1 MAKLIILRIQVYSF
15 GTNWLQHLAVVSG
28 VLGLSHIK
36 RLQFVGQL
44 IIESHSQLVEYRCFG
59 LPARLTDPK
68 HRYLTSWERD
78 SIISSLTN
86 WNFNGGADLPMCKTR
101 RLWLV
106 WRKKKMQT
114 SARKRSDISGYARNV
129 QCQHLF
135 WQLGWNETADVMGTD
150 KSMTE
155 FKCVFDLP
163 HVQTG

>member
-106 WRKKKMQT
+106 WRKKKNANIGQKEKWYLWLCKKCAVST
-114 SARKRSDISGYARNV
+114 FILATGLKWDCRCYGYR
-129 QCQHLF
+129 
-135 WQLGWNETADVMGTD
+135 
-150 KSMTE
+150 
-155 FKCVFDLP
+155 
-163 HVQTG
+163 

>member
-1 MAKLIILRIQVYSF
+1 MVGPTSRCAKQDDC
-15 GTNWLQHLAVVSG
+15 GWC
-28 VLGLSHIK
+28 
-36 RLQFVGQL
+36 
-44 IIESHSQLVEYRCFG
+44 EE
-59 LPARLTDPK
+59 
-68 HRYLTSWERD
+68 
-78 SIISSLTN
+78 
-86 WNFNGGADLPMCKTR
+86 
-101 RLWLV
+101 
-106 WRKKKMQT
+106 KKKMQT